1 MAALSNNNL
10 VMTLSD
16 H

>member
-1 MAALSNNNL
+1 MKTLL

-16 H
+16 QQILT